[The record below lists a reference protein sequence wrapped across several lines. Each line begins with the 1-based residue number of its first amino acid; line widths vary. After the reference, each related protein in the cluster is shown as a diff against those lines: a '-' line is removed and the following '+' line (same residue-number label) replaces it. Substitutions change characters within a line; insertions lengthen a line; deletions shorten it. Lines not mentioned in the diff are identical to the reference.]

1 MQAGL
6 EFPARCVT
14 YTLMKAHHS
23 LHNRIVAAFMLVF
36 LSCLPVVAQTAKLD
50 DLFAR
55 LQKADEA
62 EAEQIES
69 DIWMEWSKS
78 GSPAMDLLLQRGK
91 DAMANGQPDVAVQHL
106 TALVDHA
113 PDFAEGWNARATAYY
128 QLGQFGPA
136 IADIGHVLTLN
147 PRHFGA
153 LSGLGSIF
161 EELGKPT
168 QALEVYQAVLKI
180 DPHAPGVVEAVSRI
194 ETELQGK
201 DL

>member
-1 MQAGL
+1 
-6 EFPARCVT
+6 
-14 YTLMKAHHS
+14 
-23 LHNRIVAAFMLVF
+23 MLVL
-36 LSCLPVVAQTAKLD
+36 LSCLPGAAQTAKLD

-62 EAEQIES
+62 EASQIEA

-78 GSPAMDLLLQRGK
+78 GSSAMDLLLQRGK

-161 EELGKPT
+161 EEIGKPA
-168 QALEVYQAVLKI
+168 QALEVYKATLAI
-180 DPHAPGVVEAVSRI
+180 DPHAPGLTEAVSRI